1 MNTLSINHFPPL
13 KYAGVEAVNML
24 CTNLSFSGENVKKI
38 MLTSCHASEGKT
50 YLSMNIM
57 RTLAKLGKSVV
68 LVDADLRRSVVVQ
81 KYGIQFSLG
90 ENAPGLSHYL
100 AGMAGEADVVFETNI
115 PGAYM
120 VPVGRKVSNSLSLLN
135 SQRFKKLLDDL
146 SAQFDYVI
154 IDAPPVGLVIDAA
167 QIAKF
172 CDGTVLVVGFNTVR
186 RQELVDARDQI
197 MQTGCPI
204 LGAVMNM
211 TEYDSYLSK
220 KYSYRSYYSHYGYYS
235 KYGKYG
241 HYGKYDKYTA
251 DEDSDGKKKSGRRKS

>member
-1 MNTLSINHFPPL
+1 MNTLTINHFPPL
-13 KYAGVEAVNML
+13 KYAGAEAVNML

-57 RTLAKLGKSVV
+57 RTIAKLGKSVV
-68 LVDADLRRSVVVQ
+68 LVDADLRRSMIQQ

-90 ENAPGLSHYL
+90 ENAHGLSHFL
-100 AGMAGEADVVFETNI
+100 AGMADEAEVVFETNI

-135 SQRFKKLLDDL
+135 SQRFQKLLDDL
-146 SAQFDYVI
+146 AKQFDYVI
-154 IDAPPVGLVIDAA
+154 VDAPPVGLVIDAA

-172 CDGTVLVVGFNTVR
+172 CDGTVLIVGYNTVR
-186 RQELVDARDQI
+186 RQELIDARDQI

-220 KYSYRSYYSHYGYYS
+220 KYSYKSYYSHYGYYTNDDGERKKRGAS
-235 KYGKYG
+235 KNK
-241 HYGKYDKYTA
+241 A
-251 DEDSDGKKKSGRRKS
+251 